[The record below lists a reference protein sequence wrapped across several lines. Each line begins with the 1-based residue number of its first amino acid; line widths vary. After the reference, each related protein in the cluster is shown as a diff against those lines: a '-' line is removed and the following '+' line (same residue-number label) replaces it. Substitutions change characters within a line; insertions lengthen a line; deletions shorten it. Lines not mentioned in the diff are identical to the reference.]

1 MHKRTWWCA
10 VTLEVFSALEFGRP
24 CSIQWAAIDQTLPT
38 EEDLCWGETS
48 VEEPQLQ
55 SWPDHASHLCTY
67 HVGMVQLARIGLEIV
82 EMNFPGGSGSR
93 TVANID
99 DRLVSWSIQLGLA
112 TQLRQDDFLTRQLGL
127 HYNLLVLYL
136 HRSYTKVFEASQKAC
151 SVASDAILNILDQ
164 LSVHSEFGRC
174 HSTIVS
180 AVTAVSIHT
189 VYEIRSAITADAYLA
204 TVGLLERLSQIIKYT
219 KQLLPLWPNAEAVQN
234 VFESLRREYELFI
247 TRRVCE
253 QASPSIPE
261 SPTDWS
267 DLFSSNF
274 INQTDQFATQQPWL
288 DLVNWTEL
296 LPRT

>member
-1 MHKRTWWCA
+1 MNNKTSLVFYNVISEQFRT
-10 VTLEVFSALEFGRP
+10 S
-24 CSIQWAAIDQTLPT
+24 
-38 EEDLCWGETS
+38 
-48 VEEPQLQ
+48 QL
-55 SWPDHASHLCTY
+55 STY
-67 HVGMVQLARIGLEIV
+67 HVGIIQLARIGLEIV

-112 TQLRQDDFLTRQLGL
+112 TQLRQDDFLTRQLAL

-151 SVASDAILNILDQ
+151 SVASDTIINILDQ
-164 LSVHSEFGRC
+164 FSAHAEFGRC

-180 AVTAVSIHT
+180 SVTAVSIHL
-189 VYEIRSAITADAYLA
+189 VYEIRSAINADAYLA
-204 TVGLLERLSQIIKYT
+204 TVGLLERLSQILKYT
-219 KQLLPLWPNAEAVQN
+219 KQLLPLWPNAEAVHN
-234 VFESLRREYELFI
+234 VFEGLRREYEQII

-261 SPTDWS
+261 SPTDWT

-274 INQTDQFATQQPWL
+274 INQTEQLGTQQPWL

-296 LPRT
+296 LQRT